1 VSPPQVPYWSTPIVY
16 AHWSKNSSSSTG
28 RMSVTRLSGFVLRPA
43 AGHQVESKV
52 PGRTAGGISRTV
64 GRL

>member
-1 VSPPQVPYWSTPIVY
+1 VSPPQVPYWLTLIVY
-16 AHWSKNSSSSTG
+16 AHWSKSSNSSTG
-28 RMSVTRLSGFVLRPA
+28 RVSVNPPLRFVLRPA
-43 AGHQVESKV
+43 AGHQVEWKV